1 MMVELSI
8 LPLGKEIHMS
18 KYVAEAVKIVHAS
31 GLEYRLT
38 PMGTL
43 LVGEWEPV
51 MEVVRQCHEAVREH
65 CDRVVTKIKIDD
77 LKGSKKMPE
86 DKVNA
91 VEKLLGFAVKK

>member
-8 LPLGKEIHMS
+8 LPVGKETHLS
-18 KYVAEAVKIVHAS
+18 KYVAEAVKIVHDS

-43 LVGEWEPV
+43 LIGEWAPV
-51 MEVVRQCHEAVREH
+51 MEVVRRCHDAVRQH

-77 LKGSKKMPE
+77 LKGPE
-86 DKVNA
+86 RLPEEKVKS
-91 VEKLLGFAVKK
+91 VEKLLDFGVKK

>member
-8 LPLGKEIHMS
+8 VPLSKDAHLG
-18 KYVAEAVKIVHAS
+18 KYVAEAVKIVAQS

-51 MEVVRQCHEAVREH
+51 MNVVRRCHEAVRKLS
-65 CDRVVTKIKIDD
+65 DRVITKIKIDD
-77 LKGSKKMPE
+77 FKEQERMPE
-86 DKVNA
+86 DKV
-91 VEKLLGFAVKK
+91 KSVKKILGHEVKK